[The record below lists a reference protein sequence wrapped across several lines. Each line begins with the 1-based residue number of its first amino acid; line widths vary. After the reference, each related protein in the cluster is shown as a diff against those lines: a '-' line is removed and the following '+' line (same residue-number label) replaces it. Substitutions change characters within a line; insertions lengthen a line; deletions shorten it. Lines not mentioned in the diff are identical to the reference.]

1 MKIKDIKHIETNE
14 TRTDGKYPLRI
25 GSTVE
30 FLYEPIVGMG
40 MNLFYILDNQGN
52 PKSGCI
58 RTSMVDNIVET
69 DTEIVIVTKNSIYCL
84 EKE

>member
-1 MKIKDIKHIETNE
+1 MKIKDIKHIESNE
-14 TRTDGKYPLRI
+14 TRTDDKYPLRI

-40 MNLFYILDNQGN
+40 MNLFYITDNQGN

-58 RTSMVDNIVET
+58 RTSRVDNIVET
-69 DTEIVIVTKNSIYCL
+69 DTEIVITTKNSVYYL
-84 EKE
+84 KKE